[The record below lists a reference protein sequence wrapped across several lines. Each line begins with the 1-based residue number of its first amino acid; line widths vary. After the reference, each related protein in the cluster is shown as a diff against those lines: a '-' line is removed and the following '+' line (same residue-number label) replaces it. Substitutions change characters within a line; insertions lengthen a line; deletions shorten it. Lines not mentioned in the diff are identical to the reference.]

1 MLLPPRHDCISKT
14 EIWVSFS
21 EVPCGAVLLDR
32 NRPQIWQEQLLLSE
46 NTEEHLPI
54 KAQEEFG

>member
-14 EIWVSFS
+14 EIWVSFP